1 MLFALKLYQPQ
12 PNSYFLVKLG
22 KISELPYFRKIL
34 IFLLVQSVVTLL
46 KMFFILTGVNLE
58 SQDMTYL
65 ILFD

>member
-12 PNSYFLVKLG
+12 PNSYFLVKLA